1 MKSRINEL
9 IQHTKEKLGLQDYY
23 LYRSDVRRS
32 ATILGDTVYTLSM
45 EWFPNHEQD
54 LLDEDLNPTGTAVVE
69 VDFHTGLFTTAIFVG
84 GISYAEGV
92 KLSIEDSN
100 AVVRW
105 IESETGLQEG
115 THFVFHKRKDK
126 RMSFRKILNGVSVS
140 PSGLIEVEVD
150 EAGNLTFFSIYGDFS
165 KKETFN
171 REKYELTLPQV
182 KHIVAEQLKL
192 AEFPNMETEKMTP
205 AYAIEEVYIRNRDLS
220 LIPFSVI
227 VAEKA
232 YVELDKL
239 IKWEGEVQQV
249 FQEKSLT
256 LTEEVSFNQA
266 LKREPHPDL
275 KEVTKEDIER
285 SIAAVQR
292 FLAQVYKSDSGK
304 WSLKSIHR
312 DKGYLVAK
320 IQLKEQTQSVLKR
333 NIQLFIDRSCYEV
346 MNYMDTKSL
355 LEMIADFQKAE
366 EVTVAK
372 AEALEKLHNFIE
384 LTPYYVY
391 DRKQGRYVLCG
402 KLDCHYAVN
411 AITGEVVSL
420 DDL

>member
-32 ATILGDTVYTLSM
+32 ATILGNTVYTLSM

-150 EAGNLTFFSIYGDFS
+150 EAGNLTFFSINGDFS

-192 AEFPNMETEKMTP
+192 AEFPNMKTEKMTP

-239 IKWEGEVQQV
+239 IKWEGEVQQA
-249 FQEKSLT
+249 FQEK
-256 LTEEVSFNQA
+256 A
-266 LKREPHPDL
+266 
-275 KEVTKEDIER
+275 
-285 SIAAVQR
+285 
-292 FLAQVYKSDSGK
+292 
-304 WSLKSIHR
+304 
-312 DKGYLVAK
+312 
-320 IQLKEQTQSVLKR
+320 
-333 NIQLFIDRSCYEV
+333 
-346 MNYMDTKSL
+346 
-355 LEMIADFQKAE
+355 
-366 EVTVAK
+366 
-372 AEALEKLHNFIE
+372 
-384 LTPYYVY
+384 
-391 DRKQGRYVLCG
+391 
-402 KLDCHYAVN
+402 
-411 AITGEVVSL
+411 
-420 DDL
+420 

>member
-69 VDFHTGLFTTAIFVG
+69 VDFHTGQFTSVIFVS

-100 AVVRW
+100 AGVRW

-150 EAGNLTFFSIYGDFS
+150 EAGNLTFFSINGDFS
-165 KKETFN
+165 KKEPFN

-192 AEFPNMETEKMTP
+192 AEFPNMKTEKMTP

-220 LIPFSVI
+220 LIPFQL
-227 VAEKA
+227 
-232 YVELDKL
+232 VED
-239 IKWEGEVQQV
+239 
-249 FQEKSLT
+249 EKSHVDVHKVIEWSHAIDKAFQRKEINA
-256 LTEEVSFNQA
+256 TESLSQNQIENQ
-266 LKREPHPDL
+266 EPHPDL
-275 KEVTKEDIER
+275 RKITEKEIKNSVV
-285 SIAAVQR
+285 AVQQ
-292 FLAQVYKSDSGK
+292 FLAQVYSSDSGK
-304 WSLKSIHR
+304 WVLQSLSR
-312 DKGYLVAK
+312 SEGYLLAK
-320 IQLKEQTQSVLKR
+320 LQAKHEAERVFKRQLK
-333 NIQLFIDRSCYEV
+333 LFIHSNTYEV
-346 MNYMDTKSL
+346 LNYMDNKSFIDLYLAFRAADKVTITK
-355 LEMIADFQKAE
+355 Q
-366 EVTVAK
+366 
-372 AEALEKLHNFIE
+372 EALKRLRDFMI

-420 DDL
+420 DNL